1 MTLDRL
7 DTVMAFAAVM
17 LGVSLIITVLTQAIG
32 TLLGHRGTYLKES
45 LVDLLGHLDPLLE
58 PHADAIVTR
67 VLTHDGA
74 SDSLLRKWVPKF
86 TSHNGVVMWF
96 LDRWKLATAIR
107 PEELVQLLRV
117 CTQGNA
123 TTQPLIDRILAE
135 VNPELV
141 RQADLLARTFND
153 AATIKASAD
162 QMLKQLS
169 DKANEAAGKLEALF
183 NSTVD
188 RVSQRFA
195 MQMRIWTIVL
205 ALLIAVVAHLDAFK
219 LYSQLASD
227 PTQRSALVGAA
238 DALLKK
244 AADVLPA
251 ELSVPGIYKAL
262 MKQLQNQQPA
272 VSALGEPPSFSSRG
286 EAEAWLRNGLAG
298 NNQAAD
304 IVKQYNQLLD
314 EGLRSAGQKLA
325 DQYKELNQTLSSA
338 GFQLWPSPY
347 PGWLKRGEIV
357 GVLVTAALLSLG
369 APFWF
374 NALKTLSNLRPILAS
389 KAESE

>member
-17 LGVSLIITVLTQAIG
+17 LGASLIITVLTQAIG
-32 TLLGHRGTYLKES
+32 TLLGHRGMYLQEG
-45 LVDLLGHLDPLLE
+45 LVDLLGHLDPQLK
-58 PHADAIVTR
+58 PHAKAIATE
-67 VLTHDGA
+67 VLTHDAA
-74 SDSLLRKWVPKF
+74 SDSIFRKWVPKAAA
-86 TSHNGVVMWF
+86 HNRFLRWF
-96 LDRWKLATAIR
+96 LDRWALATAIR
-107 PEELVQLLRV
+107 PEEFAQLLRK

-123 TTQPLIDRILAE
+123 ATEPLIDKILAE
-135 VNPELV
+135 VNPELA
-141 RQADLLARTFND
+141 RQAELLAKTFND
-153 AATIKASAD
+153 AAAVKASAD

-169 DKANEAAGKLEALF
+169 DKANQATGKLEAWF

-195 MQMRIWTIVL
+195 LQMRIWTVVF
-205 ALLIAVVAHLDAFK
+205 AVLIAVVAHLDTFR

-238 DALLKK
+238 DALLKQ

-251 ELSVPGIYKAL
+251 EQSVPGIYKAR
-262 MKQLQNQQPA
+262 MKQLQNQQAA

-286 EAEAWLRNGLAG
+286 EAEAWLRNGLTG
-298 NNQAAD
+298 NNQADD
-304 IVKQYNQLLD
+304 IVKQYDQLLE
-314 EGLRSAGQKLA
+314 EGLTSAGQKLA
-325 DQYKELNQTLSSA
+325 DQYKEVNQTLSSA
-338 GFQLWPSPY
+338 GFQIWPSPY
-347 PGWLKRGEIV
+347 PGWLKRGEIA

-374 NALKTLSNLRPILAS
+374 NALKTLSTLRPILAN
-389 KAESE
+389 KTESE